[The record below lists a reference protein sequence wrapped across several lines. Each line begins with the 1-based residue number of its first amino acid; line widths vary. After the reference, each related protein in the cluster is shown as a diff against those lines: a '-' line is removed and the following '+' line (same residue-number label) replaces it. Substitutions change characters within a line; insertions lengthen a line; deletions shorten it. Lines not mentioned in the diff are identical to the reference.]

1 MKISGYRLYTL
12 VTSSFNSD
20 PRPEVCFARHIGPRK
35 FSKASYDLYIVSNSD
50 AAINGYSHYCFV
62 SKQQIVNYI
71 RSLKKIYPFKYS
83 IRECVYKGY
92 DTYRVRVIIEGTYA
106 QRLFILTALR
116 YTYEYPFNTT
126 LCDALRLTKISNFK
140 GLNIIS
146 LINLVYYCIY
156 NYEGNWNHAFNVNP
170 GYASLKELHN
180 NILKADV
187 VFDIVPNIPK
197 EERKKVPY
205 NKTGDSEYWNSN
217 DMFEKRLLI
226 YKQNLKSFIKK

>member
-1 MKISGYRLYTL
+1 MKISGYRLFTL
-12 VTSSFNSD
+12 VTSNFNKDS
-20 PRPEVCFARHIGPRK
+20 RPEVCFARHVGPRE

-50 AAINGYSHYCFV
+50 AAIKGYSHYCFV
-62 SKQQIVNYI
+62 SKHQIVNYI

-83 IRECVYKGY
+83 IRECNYKSY
-92 DTYRVRVIIEGTYA
+92 DTYRIRIKIEGTYA

-140 GLNIIS
+140 GINTIS

-156 NYEGNWNHAFNVNP
+156 NYNGNSNHAFNYCP

-180 NILKADV
+180 NILNAKL
-187 VFDIVPNIPK
+187 VFDIVPDIPK
-197 EERKKVPY
+197 VKIPRVPHD
-205 NKTGDSEYWNSN
+205 NTGDSEYWDSN

>member
-20 PRPEVCFARHIGPRK
+20 TRPEVCFARHIGPRE
-35 FSKASYDLYIVSNSD
+35 FSKASYDLYIVSNGN
-50 AAINGYSHYCFV
+50 AAIEGRSHYCFV
-62 SKQQIVNYI
+62 SKHQIVNYI

-83 IRECVYKGY
+83 IRECIYKGY
-92 DTYRVRVIIEGTYA
+92 DTYRVRIRIEGTYA

-140 GLNIIS
+140 GINIIS

-156 NYEGNWNHAFNVNP
+156 NFDGNSNHAFNVYP

-180 NILKADV
+180 NILKANLVFDV
-187 VFDIVPNIPK
+187 VPNTPK
-197 EERKKVPY
+197 EKIERVSYKETV
-205 NKTGDSEYWNSN
+205 DSEYWDSS

>member
-1 MKISGYRLYTL
+1 MKISGFRLLTL
-12 VTSSFNSD
+12 VTSSFNKDS
-20 PRPEVCFARHIGPRK
+20 RSEVCFARHIGPRE
-35 FSKASYDLYIVSNSD
+35 FSKASYDLYIVSSNK
-50 AAINGYSHYCFV
+50 AAAEGCAHYCFV
-62 SKQQIVNYI
+62 SRQQIVNYI

-92 DTYRVRVIIEGTYA
+92 DTYRVRIRIEGTYA

-126 LCDALRLTKISNFK
+126 LYDALRLTKISNFK
-140 GLNIIS
+140 GINTIS

-156 NYEGNWNHAFNVNP
+156 NYDGNSNHAFNVRP

-180 NILKADV
+180 NILNADI
-187 VFDIVPNIPK
+187 VFDIVPNAQK
-197 EERKKVPY
+197 ERIQRVSS